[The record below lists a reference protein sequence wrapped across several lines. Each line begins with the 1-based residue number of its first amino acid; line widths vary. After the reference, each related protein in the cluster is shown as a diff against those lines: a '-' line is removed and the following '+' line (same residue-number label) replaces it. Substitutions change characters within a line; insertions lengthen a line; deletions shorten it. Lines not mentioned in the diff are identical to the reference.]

1 MNRII
6 VPLCVSMALG
16 ACATVKIDH
25 TAVPAQYVATA
36 TVPEF
41 EGVRSWAD
49 SFSPSFQES
58 VDLRLKQAE
67 RSGIARRPISLLSL
81 SGGGSNG
88 AFGAGF
94 LNGWTERGNRP
105 EFTVV
110 SGIST
115 GAIIAPLAFL
125 GPDYD
130 KPLRDFYTTV
140 STDDILRKQV
150 IGGVIGGGAA
160 IASSQ
165 PLADIIA
172 DVVTADFLEKI
183 AQEHERGRR
192 LVVITTNLEAQRP
205 VIWDLGQIATYR
217 SPEALQL
224 FRDVVLAS
232 ASIPGAL
239 PPVPVKVV
247 AGGQTY
253 TELHVDGGTTTNVFI
268 APVNVS
274 APAVRSG
281 RTANVYVIQN
291 GKLLPDYEPVKPTA
305 FEISNAAISTM
316 IKSQVNADVRR
327 LQILAKRTG
336 SRFQMVSIPTTFDE
350 ESKEPF
356 DRAYM
361 NALYDVGYAAGR
373 DGTLWTRNPR
383 IF

>member
-1 MNRII
+1 MR
-6 VPLCVSMALG
+6 S
-16 ACATVKIDH
+16 
-25 TAVPAQYVATA
+25 PAQFVETA
-36 TVPEF
+36 TVPDF

-49 SFSPSFQES
+49 SFSPRFDES
-58 VDLRLKQAE
+58 VELRLKQAE
-67 RSGIARRPISLLSL
+67 RSGIARKPISLLSL

-105 EFTVV
+105 EFTIV

-130 KPLRDFYTTV
+130 KPLRDFYTTI
-140 STDDILRKQV
+140 STNDILRKQV
-150 IGGVIGGGAA
+150 IGGVIGGGASLA
-160 IASSQ
+160 NSQ
-165 PLADIIA
+165 PLADIISET
-172 DVVTADFLEKI
+172 VNADFLEKI

-205 VIWDLGQIATYR
+205 VIWDMGQIATYR
-217 SPEALQL
+217 TPEALQL
-224 FRDVVLAS
+224 FRDVILAS

-239 PPVPVKVV
+239 PPVPIRVV

-274 APAVRSG
+274 APSIRRG
-281 RTANVYVIQN
+281 RKANVYVIQN
-291 GKLLPDYEPVKPTA
+291 GKLLPDFDPVEPTA

-316 IKSQVNADVRR
+316 IKYQVNADVRR
-327 LQILAKRTG
+327 LQILANRTG
-336 SRFQMVSIPTTFDE
+336 SSFQMVSIPTSFDE

-356 DRAYM
+356 DRDYM

-373 DGTLWTRNPR
+373 DGSLWTRNPT